1 MNAIGWQIGAVLVG
15 LGVLV
20 TGIYIAKMLNST
32 TKTVERVNK
41 IIDSNEKNIYE
52 IVDNVADI
60 TTDVKNIM
68 DVVEKITG
76 FLRIFRV
83 FKK

>member
-76 FLRIFRV
+76 FLRIFRI